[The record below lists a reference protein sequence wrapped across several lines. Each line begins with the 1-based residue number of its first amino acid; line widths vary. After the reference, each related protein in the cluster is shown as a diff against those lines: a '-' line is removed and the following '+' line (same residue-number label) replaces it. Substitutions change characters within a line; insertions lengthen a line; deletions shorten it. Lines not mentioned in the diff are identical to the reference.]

1 MELTVEFVFSA
12 AHHLDEADT
21 RCRTM
26 HGHDYRLLVTVD
38 GPVREA
44 DGMVMD
50 FHEIDRIV
58 EQHVVQELEGREL
71 NEILPTPTAER
82 MAEWIRDRLK
92 PLLPGL
98 SRLTIYET
106 PRYRVTLGVDR

>member
-12 AHHLDEADT
+12 AHHLDEAEG

-26 HGHDYRLLVTVD
+26 HGHDYRLEVTVA
-38 GPVREA
+38 GPVQDA

-58 EQHVVQELEGREL
+58 DQAVIRQLEGRTL

-82 MAEWIRDRLK
+82 LAEWIRDRLR
-92 PLLPGL
+92 PALPGL
-98 SRLTIYET
+98 RRLEIDET
-106 PRYRVTLGVDR
+106 PRYRVTLEVEP

>member
-12 AHHLDEADT
+12 AHHLDEAEG

-26 HGHDYRLLVTVD
+26 HGHDYRLEVTVA
-38 GPVREA
+38 GPVQDA

-58 EQHVVQELEGREL
+58 DQAVIRQLEGRTL
-71 NEILPTPTAER
+71 NEILATPTAER
-82 MAEWIRDRLK
+82 LAEWIRDRLR
-92 PLLPGL
+92 PQLPGL
-98 SRLTIYET
+98 RRLVIDET
-106 PRYRVTLGVDR
+106 PRYHVTLEVEP